1 MASFLG
7 GLASGLGA
15 IGAGV
20 GRGELL
26 GTQQAERMRSAK
38 AMQDYRTAL
47 LAAQQQ
53 KAAGSAHNQDIAHAV
68 RLQAGIEKYL
78 NDPEKQADLKNNPGL
93 LTRLLTRHRDLNE
106 VASGRASLTD
116 LPQDSIV
123 DSLASFGIGGGL
135 GMGAGAT
142 TAAAPAGP
150 PPTPPPS
157 LSLSGAIA
165 GIGRPGAPSLETP
178 GRIAGIG
185 APPTPPQRGP
195 GLTLPPNNMGAP
207 PQFALG
213 GTAPPPQPIGPPTP
227 SDIVNRQISS
237 RVFGAQAP
245 EPPSPVQE
253 TAATAPPEPQLSP
266 AEQIGADYNKGPGPA
281 SGGPPGETLKQF
293 GIRMKGR
300 SSALGLNLKEILADP
315 QVRALNARAGRDIAE
330 GGLAT
335 LRTTEEPAKFTS
347 EQKHRAAQTGLA
359 EEQTRVSQLITPL
372 KAANIVNEMQRRND
386 QTAGAK
392 AKLEQEWASLRER
405 AQNNT
410 LNLAERKRLND
421 STISYHDAEKK
432 KIDFAIKYGDKMT
445 PQDKAALALYSR
457 AYFAGH
463 TDNLTGNWVSNY
475 PTAQRS
481 QNRALMNGILAK
493 YQLPP
498 VADPWDTGGE
508 APAGGG
514 AAAPTAPAAAAAPAA
529 AMSPPTANEKAA
541 LKQMMASPGGVHGWL
556 QKANPA
562 QAARVRHVYQ
572 TVFPGKSL

>member
-7 GLASGLGA
+7 GLGQGLGA

-26 GTQQAERMRSAK
+26 GSQYAMK
-38 AMQDYRTAL
+38 AH
-47 LAAQQQ
+47 QQ
-53 KAAGSAHNQDIAHAV
+53 KALEDYKQQLLALQQDKAKQTASGQDERLRQQRRAPYQRALANADLYSFFHDPQNKHILDEYEARAGY
-68 RLQAGIEKYL
+68 RGI
-78 NDPEKQADLKNNPGL
+78 DPESLPPDPNYNPVTGEVRTPGVGL
-93 LTRLLTRHRDLNE
+93 
-106 VASGRASLTD
+106 
-116 LPQDSIV
+116 
-123 DSLASFGIGGGL
+123 
-135 GMGAGAT
+135 GAGAG
-142 TAAAPAGP
+142 AGAGLGAGGGA
-150 PPTPPPS
+150 TPPPDAFTQS
-157 LSLSGAIA
+157 LQKPIPT
-165 GIGRPGAPSLETP
+165 PGLPQGSVPFDYAPPPPPEPDISAMGLGGPRMYPTPFGPAPSTQPLPRPEIP
-178 GRIAGIG
+178 PVFSGEPAGG
-185 APPTPPQRGP
+185 
-195 GLTLPPNNMGAP
+195 LPPYVPPEAP
-207 PQFALG
+207 PQAG
-213 GTAPPPQPIGPPTP
+213 PQ
-227 SDIVNRQISS
+227 
-237 RVFGAQAP
+237 A
-245 EPPSPVQE
+245 E
-253 TAATAPPEPQLSP
+253 TAAPEQAPQMTP
-266 AEQIGADYNKGPGPA
+266 AQELAAAYRKGPN
-281 SGGPPGETLKQF
+281 PGETPKQF
-293 GIRMKGR
+293 TARLRGQAQILGLDLK
-300 SSALGLNLKEILADP
+300 SALQEAQIP
-315 QVRALNARAGRDIAE
+315 ALQARAKRDTAE

-335 LRTTEEPAKFTS
+335 LRTTEEPAKFIS

-359 EEQTRVSQLITPL
+359 EEQTRVSQLMTPL

-410 LNLAERKRLND
+410 LNRAERKRLND

-498 VADPWDTGGE
+498 VADPWDTGGA